1 VVPQLGEVVTGEV
14 YNLLVWLG
22 TSAGIFLLGRGVA
35 GPLADVV
42 SQRLGGLTR
51 LLFTL
56 ISAAPLGVKAGEL
69 TLSSPVYGAAVAA
82 AALLFLAAG
91 FKTVKLMVVGDVLRA
106 VGVVRVGDYIV
117 VDGQTYRVSAMDA
130 THTTLTTPD
139 LRRTYVPN
147 DYFLGRQFVNM
158 SRSGAGVVSLSIT
171 VDGRRISLADAK
183 LILLKTGTDLAKGE
197 MAPGRAPEV
206 RVVSV
211 DGDYV
216 TLRLILYVLNPAK
229 AEALSSHI
237 LERVYVKLAEAA
249 KEAAVTL

>member
-1 VVPQLGEVVTGEV
+1 
-14 YNLLVWLG
+14 
-22 TSAGIFLLGRGVA
+22 
-35 GPLADVV
+35 
-42 SQRLGGLTR
+42 
-51 LLFTL
+51 
-56 ISAAPLGVKAGEL
+56 
-69 TLSSPVYGAAVAA
+69 
-82 AALLFLAAG
+82 
-91 FKTVKLMVVGDVLRA
+91 
-106 VGVVRVGDYIV
+106 
-117 VDGQTYRVSAMDA
+117 
-130 THTTLTTPD
+130 
-139 LRRTYVPN
+139 
-147 DYFLGRQFVNM
+147 M

-216 TLRLILYVLNPAK
+216 TLRLILYVINPAK

>member
-1 VVPQLGEVVTGEV
+1 MVPQFWEVLTGEI
-14 YNLLVWLG
+14 YTLIVWLG
-22 TSAGIFLLGRGVA
+22 TSAGIFLLGRGIA

-42 SQRLGGLTR
+42 SQRLGGVTR

-56 ISAAPLGVKAGEL
+56 TASALLGVKAAEL
-69 TLSSPVYGAAVAA
+69 TLSSPVYAAAGSA
-82 AALLFLAAG
+82 AALLFFAAG
-91 FKTVKLMVVGDVLRA
+91 FKTIKLMVVGDLLRA
-106 VGVVRVGDYIV
+106 LGVVRVGDYIA
-117 VDGQTYRVSAMDA
+117 VDGQTYRVSSMDA
-130 THTTLTTPD
+130 THATLTTPD
-139 LRRTYVPN
+139 LRRMYVPN

-197 MAPGRAPEV
+197 MAPSRAPEV

-211 DGDYV
+211 EGDYV
-216 TLRLILYVLNPAK
+216 TLRLILYVINPAK

-237 LERVYVKLAEAA
+237 LERVYLKLAEAA

>member
-1 VVPQLGEVVTGEV
+1 
-14 YNLLVWLG
+14 
-22 TSAGIFLLGRGVA
+22 
-35 GPLADVV
+35 
-42 SQRLGGLTR
+42 
-51 LLFTL
+51 LFTL

-69 TLSSPVYGAAVAA
+69 TLSSPVYGATVAA
-82 AALLFLAAG
+82 AALLFLTAG

-249 KEAAVTL
+249 KEASVTL